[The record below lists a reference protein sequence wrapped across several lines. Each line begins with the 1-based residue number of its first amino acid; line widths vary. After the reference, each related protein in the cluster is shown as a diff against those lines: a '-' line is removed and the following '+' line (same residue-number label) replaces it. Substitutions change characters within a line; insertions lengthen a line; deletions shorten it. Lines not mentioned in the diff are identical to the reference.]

1 MAIKPMTLRRALALC
16 AMLLLAACTAMERP
30 VAPTPL
36 NSSQSSAALG
46 DSARST
52 MPTIMQIS
60 GSIPSWILNPATLPP
75 GRRGQN
81 NCTFQFGQDIPQWD
95 FHPDA
100 GCWEHAGP
108 DGWTRQVQYKLHVPH
123 HSDCGGGPADVSP
136 IRVCQAPGIA
146 NPCPINPTTGPLGC
160 ALCVRSLTCH

>member
-1 MAIKPMTLRRALALC
+1 MSNEPMTLSRAVALC
-16 AMLLLAACTAMERP
+16 ATLLLAACTAMERP

-36 NSSQSSAALG
+36 NSSQSSAGLG
-46 DSARST
+46 DITRST
-52 MPTIMQIS
+52 MPAIMQVA
-60 GSIPSWILNPATLPP
+60 GTIPSWILNPATLPP
-75 GRRGQN
+75 DRMGKN
-81 NCTFQFGQDIPQWD
+81 NCRFQFGQNIPEWD

-108 DGWTRQVQYKLHVPH
+108 DGWTRQQQYKLHVPNH
-123 HSDCGGGPADVSP
+123 PDCGDGPADVSP

-160 ALCVRSLTCH
+160 AICVRSLTCH